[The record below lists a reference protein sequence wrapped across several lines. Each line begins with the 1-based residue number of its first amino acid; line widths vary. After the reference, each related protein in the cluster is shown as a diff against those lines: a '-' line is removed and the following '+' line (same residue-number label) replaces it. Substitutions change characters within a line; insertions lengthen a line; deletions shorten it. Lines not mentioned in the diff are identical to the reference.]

1 MHFLPLAA
9 LPFLASAASA
19 APTCNR
25 SNLNSTVGLYTVQ
38 DGDTIASVSN
48 SVNRGICDIAR
59 LNRMADA
66 MIPFLTGEQ
75 LLIPPETCTPDN
87 STCLLFPSPTDNY
100 ADCVSGG
107 PHTYYTVKG
116 DTIRTIA
123 LRLNITVEAL
133 SATAQ
138 GGVSDPDAL
147 VQVGNELK
155 VPQCSPSVCKVEP
168 YHFTYGT
175 YQDLADK
182 IGSTV
187 GQIMAFNP
195 TYNHSD
201 VARGQGAVVT
211 LPKNCRNLG
220 DNVTVIS

>member
-1 MHFLPLAA
+1 MHFLSLAA
-9 LPFLASAASA
+9 LPFLASAATA

-25 SNLNSTVGLYTVQ
+25 SHLNSTVGLYTVQ
-38 DGDTIASVSN
+38 EGDTMASVSN
-48 SVNRGICDIAR
+48 TVNRGICDIAR

-87 STCLLFPSPTDNY
+87 STCLLFPSKNDNY
-100 ADCVSGG
+100 AECVSGG

-123 LRLNITVEAL
+123 LRLNITVDAL

-138 GGVSDPDAL
+138 GGVSDPDAP
-147 VQVGNELK
+147 VQVNNELK
-155 VPQCSPSVCKVEP
+155 VPQCSPSVCEVEP
-168 YHFTYGT
+168 YQLIYGT
-175 YQDLADK
+175 YKDLADK
-182 IGSTV
+182 FGSTV

-201 VARGQGAVVT
+201 VARGEAAVIT